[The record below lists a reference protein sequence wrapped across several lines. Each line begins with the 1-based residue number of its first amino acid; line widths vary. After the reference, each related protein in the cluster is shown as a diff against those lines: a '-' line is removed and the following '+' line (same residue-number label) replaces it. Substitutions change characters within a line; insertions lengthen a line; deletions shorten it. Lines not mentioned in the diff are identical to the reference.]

1 LLSTKETVV
10 RTRLLAGIFAGL
22 VLALVPSVVSATV
35 YPFVAVPARYE
46 YNPKKGTLH
55 DYCTKSPDS
64 WDRADFR
71 GPCAN
76 HDLCYMD
83 HVRGKEPC
91 DQSLRTDMEMNCGVA
106 FDQDGGDKD
115 RKKFETC
122 YRMAAG
128 YYGWVK
134 KKGQY

>member
-1 LLSTKETVV
+1 M
-10 RTRLLAGIFAGL
+10 RTRLLAGAFAGL
-22 VLALVPSVVSATV
+22 VFALVPSMVSATV
-35 YPFVAVPARYE
+35 YPFVAVPSRYV
-46 YNPKKGTLH
+46 YDPAQGSLH
-55 DYCTKSPDS
+55 DYCTKSPDR
-64 WDRADFR
+64 WGRADFR

-83 HVRGKEPC
+83 HVRGKDPC

-128 YYGWVK
+128 YYGWVNR
-134 KKGQY
+134 KGHY